1 MKAKAEICLQ
11 FFFIAYYEKENVAL
25 DQQGV

>member
-1 MKAKAEICLQ
+1 MKAKAESYLE
-11 FFFIAYYEKENVAL
+11 FFLIAYYENENVAL

>member
-1 MKAKAEICLQ
+1 MKAKAESYLQ

>member
-1 MKAKAEICLQ
+1 MKAKAKSYLE
-11 FFFIAYYEKENVAL
+11 FFLIAYYENENVAL